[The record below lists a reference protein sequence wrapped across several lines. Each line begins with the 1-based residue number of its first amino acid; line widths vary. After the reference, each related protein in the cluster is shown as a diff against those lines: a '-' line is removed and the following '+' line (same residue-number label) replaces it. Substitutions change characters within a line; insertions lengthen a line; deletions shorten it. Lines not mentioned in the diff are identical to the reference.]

1 MEKSSD
7 PAITSAMQSSKK
19 SPATAFGTSAAVA
32 STQFGWGGTPSKY
45 VTSHRTTWE
54 LIMTRFIGR
63 RINYRASL
71 AALVVAASSFGLAI
85 TQAGAQEAS
94 GAHISEGQPYFDVD
108 AEGAPARAFFQ
119 GLVEGTRINL
129 LVHPEVSGTVSLK
142 LNHVTLEQVLEAARD
157 LYGYDYRRV
166 ATGYMVLPA
175 NVQTRIYQLNYLDLE
190 RLGVSKTRVSSGQIT
205 QGGESEYGEQSSGQ
219 QNGGSGGSKDNDRTE
234 VTGTS
239 VMTRSDSDFWG
250 AIETNVRS
258 IVGADTPDRSVV
270 INRQSGVIVVR
281 ALPREHRD
289 VKDYLDQTERTVT
302 RQVVLEA
309 KIVEVELSETYQAG
323 INWTAILRDGNRQ
336 YALGQMTPPGGFDA
350 DLLSPSGTPVVVAPG
365 NPISGFVN
373 ETLGGAFALAAD
385 MTDFNAYIEL
395 LKLQGRTRVLSSPR
409 VSTLH
414 NQKAII
420 KAGTDEFFV
429 TGIESDTTTGT
440 ATTTTVDLELTPF
453 FSGVALDVTPQIS
466 EDGRVLLHV
475 HPTISDVTDQQ
486 KSLSVRGQ
494 TDVLP
499 LALSQVRESDSI
511 VKAYSG
517 QVIVIGGLMR
527 ESRRRSDYKTPL
539 LGDIPLAGRLFRSE
553 RDQTVTTELVIF
565 LRPLVVA
572 DDGWQ
577 PLVDER
583 NQRLEEVTK
592 QGKLQP

>member
-1 MEKSSD
+1 MSSSGGRRSRGW
-7 PAITSAMQSSKK
+7 PHFAHLMLA
-19 SPATAFGTSAAVA
+19 A
-32 STQFGWGGTPSKY
+32 STLWLASYSANAQSP
-45 VTSHRTTWE
+45 TSIE
-54 LIMTRFIGR
+54 
-63 RINYRASL
+63 
-71 AALVVAASSFGLAI
+71 AAESQVR
-85 TQAGAQEAS
+85 
-94 GAHISEGQPYFDVD
+94 FDVD
-108 AEGAPARAFFQ
+108 AEGAPARAFFE
-119 GLVEGTRINL
+119 GLVDGTHINL
-129 LVHPEVSGTVSLK
+129 LVHPEVSGTISLK
-142 LNHVTLEQVLEAARD
+142 LKRVTLEQVLEAARD

-175 NVQTRIYQLNYLDLE
+175 AVQTRIYQLNYLDLE
-190 RLGVSKTRVSSGQIT
+190 RLGVSRTRVSSGQIT
-205 QGGESEYGEQSSGQ
+205 DSGGNQYGDQASGQ
-219 QNGGSGGSKDNDRTE
+219 QNARQNGGSQGEAEQSVE

-239 VMTRSDSDFWG
+239 VMTRSSSDFWL
-250 AIETNVRS
+250 AIEKNVRS
-258 IVGADTPDRSVV
+258 IIGASTPDRSVV

-281 ALPREHRD
+281 ALPNEHRD

-309 KIVEVELSETYQAG
+309 KIVEVELSDTYQAG

-336 YALGQMTPPGGFDA
+336 YTFGQHGPPGGFDS
-350 DLLSPSGTPVVVAPG
+350 DLLAPSGRPVTVGPG
-365 NPISGFVN
+365 NPINEFVN
-373 ETLGGAFALAAD
+373 STLGSAFTLAAD

-466 EDGRVLLHV
+466 DDGRVLLHI

-511 VKAYSG
+511 VKAFSG
-517 QVIVIGGLMR
+517 QIIVIGGLMR
-527 ESRRRSDYKTPL
+527 ESRRRSDYKTPI
-539 LGDIPLAGRLFRSE
+539 LGDIPVAGRLFRSE

-565 LRPLVVA
+565 LRPLVVE
-572 DDGWQ
+572 DDEWEK
-577 PLVDER
+577 LVDER
-583 NQRLEEVTK
+583 NQRLDEVTT
-592 QGKLQP
+592 QGKLQ